1 MIDLMINNLK
11 TFSPLSSTFNS
22 IFSLAATGVENDHGG
37 GFERRVGDHAVTL
50 SGRTV
55 HFVPRATSR
64 TDPSGG
70 ISYFV
75 FDHTAAEAIRKHVF
89 SVVSR
94 RNNQGSEE
102 ENTAATEESSSSNFP
117 QLSVDTALRLRDEL
131 LAINPYCKEL
141 QFVGSIISQLSDENI
156 QNITPATFE
165 RLRRATIVEAS
176 LGHAVQYFDVAHL
189 TADRATGARVV
200 RFNTIAG
207 KRGELDM
214 NSKHVEPLC
223 YPLLFCH
230 GEDGWGQQDSDD
242 IPYNR
247 YLSSRLLLPDLKSH
261 DVAPNTSGPD
271 FLTVEH
277 ETDFVEI
284 VSFNH

>member
-1 MIDLMINNLK
+1 MSATMIDIMVNDLK

-22 IFSLAATGVENDHGG
+22 IVSLAATGEENDHGG

-156 QNITPATFE
+156 HNITPATFE

-214 NSKHVEPLC
+214 ISKHVEPLC
-223 YPLLFCH
+223 YSLLFCH

-242 IPYNR
+242 IPQAHMCVTQ
-247 YLSSRLLLPDLKSH
+247 KSKM
-261 DVAPNTSGPD
+261 
-271 FLTVEH
+271 
-277 ETDFVEI
+277 
-284 VSFNH
+284 

>member
-1 MIDLMINNLK
+1 M
-11 TFSPLSSTFNS
+11 
-22 IFSLAATGVENDHGG
+22 
-37 GFERRVGDHAVTL
+37 
-50 SGRTV
+50 
-55 HFVPRATSR
+55 PRATSR

-70 ISYFV
+70 ISYIV

-156 QNITPATFE
+156 HNITPATFE
-165 RLRRATIVEAS
+165 RLRRATSIVEAS

-189 TADRATGARVV
+189 TADRAT
-200 RFNTIAG
+200 
-207 KRGELDM
+207 
-214 NSKHVEPLC
+214 
-223 YPLLFCH
+223 
-230 GEDGWGQQDSDD
+230 
-242 IPYNR
+242 
-247 YLSSRLLLPDLKSH
+247 
-261 DVAPNTSGPD
+261 
-271 FLTVEH
+271 
-277 ETDFVEI
+277 
-284 VSFNH
+284 

>member
-1 MIDLMINNLK
+1 MHRNK
-11 TFSPLSSTFNS
+11 TTTP
-22 IFSLAATGVENDHGG
+22 
-37 GFERRVGDHAVTL
+37 
-50 SGRTV
+50 
-55 HFVPRATSR
+55 P
-64 TDPSGG
+64 GG

-102 ENTAATEESSSSNFP
+102 ENTAATEEESSSSNFP

-141 QFVGSIISQLSDENI
+141 QFVESIISQLSDENI
-156 QNITPATFE
+156 HNITPATFE
-165 RLRRATIVEAS
+165 RLRCATIVEAS

-214 NSKHVEPLC
+214 ISKHVEPVR
-223 YPLLFCH
+223 FV
-230 GEDGWGQQDSDD
+230 
-242 IPYNR
+242 
-247 YLSSRLLLPDLKSH
+247 YLS
-261 DVAPNTSGPD
+261 TSSSSTSA
-271 FLTVEH
+271 FEVH
-277 ETDFVEI
+277 
-284 VSFNH
+284 